1 MKSIFLLKTL
11 IDILYVLH
19 FLGLIGVLFLL
30 PLGVVTIGNASV
42 KFDDW
47 GVFYWVIV
55 IVSFIAYVILLR
67 GLYYLRNMARFL
79 LSNKYFS
86 KEISRNLKKS
96 GVHFLVAGIISFALF
111 AAHWV
116 KKILG
121 GNIDLIYDTNLFIP
135 LFLTIIGV
143 FFIIQGN
150 TLDLARNINDENEL
164 TI

>member
-96 GVHFLVAGIISFALF
+96 GVHF
-111 AAHWV
+111 
-116 KKILG
+116 
-121 GNIDLIYDTNLFIP
+121 
-135 LFLTIIGV
+135 
-143 FFIIQGN
+143 
-150 TLDLARNINDENEL
+150 
-164 TI
+164 